1 MKAMSSPLP
10 THLSPQEKEMLV
22 RSELNLHMCD
32 RLESQFRAG
41 ERFRQAIGQ
50 AIWYFDDLEAVL
62 REKVRDAR

>member
-1 MKAMSSPLP
+1 
-10 THLSPQEKEMLV
+10 
-22 RSELNLHMCD
+22 MCD